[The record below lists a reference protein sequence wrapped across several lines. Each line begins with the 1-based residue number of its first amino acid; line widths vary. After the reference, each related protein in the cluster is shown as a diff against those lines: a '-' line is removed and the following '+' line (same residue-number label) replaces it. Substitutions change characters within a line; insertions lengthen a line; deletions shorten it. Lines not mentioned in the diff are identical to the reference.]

1 MRMLAPKVGVKF
13 VTPRRGFT
21 ARRGTAAVEFA
32 VVAPL
37 LLAIVMGVIEVGR
50 AITVQELLTNAS
62 RERRARMAGNDTT
75 ALTATVQAAVNNYLS
90 NGGIS
95 GGNDHCVAESAVRGV
110 GWPIRHRYRD
120 DSLLPGQL
128 AFVAMVHGGQDADG
142 NFDDDPPAL
151 ILATQRRPPCE
162 PGIPVAMI
170 AIAPR
175 LLSLLL

>member
-62 RERRARMAGNDTT
+62 REGARMAGNDTT

-95 GGNDHCVAESAVRGV
+95 GATTTVSPNPPSGASDGQSVTVTVTIPYSQVSWLSSPWFMGGKTLTATSTM
-110 GWPIRHRYRD
+110 IRQP
-120 DSLLPGQL
+120 S
-128 AFVAMVHGGQDADG
+128 F
-142 NFDDDPPAL
+142 
-151 ILATQRRPPCE
+151 
-162 PGIPVAMI
+162 
-170 AIAPR
+170 
-175 LLSLLL
+175 